1 MLENKLEKATE
12 YRFPSGSVAKNLS
25 ANEGNAGSFPGSG
38 RSLGKE
44 MATHSSIFAWEI

>member
-12 YRFPSGSVAKNLS
+12 YRFPSDSVAKTLS